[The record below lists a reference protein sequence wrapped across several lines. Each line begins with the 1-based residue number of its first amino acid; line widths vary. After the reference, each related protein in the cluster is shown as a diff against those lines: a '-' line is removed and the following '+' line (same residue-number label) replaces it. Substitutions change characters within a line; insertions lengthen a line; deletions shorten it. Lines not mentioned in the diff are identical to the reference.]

1 MTVCLWLCAQKGR
14 LTSPWK
20 CLINRPVPHDN
31 SKKKFSMDNIRN
43 FSIIAHIDHGK
54 STLADRLIQRC
65 GGLSDREM
73 SEQVLDSMDLERERG
88 ITIKA
93 QTASLKYKAKDGRI
107 YELNLID
114 TPGHVDF
121 SYEVSRSLSACEGA
135 LLVVDA
141 TQGVEAQTVANCYTA
156 IDLGVE
162 VVPVLN
168 KMDLASANPDAA
180 KEEIED
186 VIGID
191 ATDAVE
197 CSAKTGMGIDDI
209 LERIVRDVPPPT
221 GDEKA
226 PLQALI
232 IDSWFDNYVGIVTL
246 VRVVNGVIRPKDK
259 VMLMASGATHLVEQ
273 VGVFTPKAQVR
284 DCLKPGEV
292 GFVVSG
298 IKELKEARVGDT
310 FTLAQN
316 PAQAPLP
323 GFKEV
328 KPQVFAGLYPVE
340 SNQYDALREALLK
353 LQLNDA
359 ALQFEPEVSQAL
371 GFGFRAGFLGLLHMD
386 IVQERLER
394 EYDMDLIT
402 TAPSVVYEVL
412 MTNGEVIRVEN
423 PSKLPPVDKI
433 AEIREP
439 IDTVTIFVPNDYV
452 GAVMKLCQEKRGV
465 QINMAYHGRQVHL
478 TYELPLA
485 EIVLDFFDRMKSIT
499 RGYASMD
506 YEFKEY
512 RASDVVKV
520 DMLINGDRVDA
531 LSTIIH
537 RTNAQFRGRE
547 IVSRLRSLIPRQMYD
562 VAIQAAIGANIIARE
577 NVKALRKN
585 VLAKCYGGDITRK
598 KKLLEKQKAGK
609 KRMKQVGS
617 VEIPQEAFLAI
628 LQVDDK

>member
-20 CLINRPVPHDN
+20 CLINRPVSHDN

-93 QTASLKYKAKDGRI
+93 QTASLKYKAKDGQI

-259 VMLMASGATHLVEQ
+259 VMLMATHLVEQ

-412 MTNGEVIRVEN
+412 MTDGEVIRVEN

>member
-1 MTVCLWLCAQKGR
+1 MKQ
-14 LTSPWK
+14 
-20 CLINRPVPHDN
+20 
-31 SKKKFSMDNIRN
+31 IRN

-65 GGLSDREM
+65 GGLSEREM
-73 SEQVLDSMDLERERG
+73 ESQVLDSMDLEKERG

-93 QTASLKYKAKDGRI
+93 QTATLNYKAKDGQT
-107 YELNLID
+107 YLFNLID

-156 IDLGVE
+156 IELGVE
-162 VVPVLN
+162 VLPVLN
-168 KMDLASANPDAA
+168 KMDLQSANPDEA

-186 VIGID
+186 VIGLD
-191 ATDAVE
+191 ATDAIE
-197 CSAKTGMGIDDI
+197 ASAKTGMGIDEI
-209 LERIVRDVPPPT
+209 LERVVELIPAPQGDPT
-221 GDEKA
+221 A

-232 IDSWFDNYVGIVTL
+232 IDSWFDNYVGVVML
-246 VRVVNGVIRPKDK
+246 VRVVNGTIKPKDK
-259 VMLMASGATHLVEQ
+259 IRLMATGANHLVEQ
-273 VGVFTPKAQVR
+273 VGVFTPKSQTKSELSAGQ
-284 DCLKPGEV
+284 V
-292 GFVVSG
+292 GFVVAG
-298 IKELKEARVGDT
+298 IKELKHARVGDT
-310 FTLAQN
+310 VTNAAK
-316 PAQAPLP
+316 PAEEALP
-323 GFKEV
+323 GFKEA
-328 KPQVFAGLYPVE
+328 KSQVFAGLYPVE
-340 SNQYDALREALLK
+340 SNQYDALRDALTK

-359 ALQFEPEVSQAL
+359 ALHFEPEVSQAL

-394 EYDMDLIT
+394 EYNMDLIT

-412 MTNGEVIRVEN
+412 LRNGEVIHVEN

-439 IDTVTIFVPNDYV
+439 IDSVTIFVPDEYV
-452 GAVMKLCQEKRGV
+452 GAVMTLCNQKRGV
-465 QINMAYHGRQVHL
+465 QLDLAYHGRQVHL
-478 TYELPLA
+478 HYDLPLA
-485 EIVLDFFDRMKSIT
+485 EIVLDFFDKLKSLT

-512 RASDVVKV
+512 RAADVVKI
-520 DMLINGDRVDA
+520 DILINGDKVDA
-531 LSTIIH
+531 LSSIVH
-537 RTNAQFRGRE
+537 RANSVARGRE
-547 IVSRLRSLIPRQMYD
+547 IVTKMRSIIPRQMYD
-562 VAIQAAIGANIIARE
+562 VAIQAAIGANVIARE

-598 KKLLEKQKAGK
+598 RKLLEKQKAGK
-609 KRMKQVGS
+609 KRMKQVGT

-628 LQVDDK
+628 LQQDDK